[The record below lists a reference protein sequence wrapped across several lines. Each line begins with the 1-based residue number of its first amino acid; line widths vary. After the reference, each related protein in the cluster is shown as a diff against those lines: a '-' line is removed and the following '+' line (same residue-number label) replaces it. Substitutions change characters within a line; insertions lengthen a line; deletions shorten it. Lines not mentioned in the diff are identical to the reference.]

1 MGQRIVA
8 AMATKLD
15 ATVERDPNHS
25 GTRIILRFQRTP
37 AVPGKANTAAAG

>member
-15 ATVERDPNHS
+15 ASVERDPTHS
-25 GTRIILRFQRTP
+25 GTRVMLMFRR
-37 AVPGKANTAAAG
+37 VPAAAGKPAAAAAN